1 MSSTLLDFIHELLTG
16 KTYQIR
22 CTGLVNS
29 GQDFVWGDA
38 ELLETGILESWQ
50 FGHVH
55 QIEMILIGPVVVEG
69 LFTFDVI

>member
-1 MSSTLLDFIHELLTG
+1 M
-16 KTYQIR
+16 
-22 CTGLVNS
+22 NS

-38 ELLETGILESWQ
+38 ELLETGILEGWQ